1 MRLLLELPPKSPP
14 VVGSV
19 RGREALTNQTK
30 GHQDLVLHTQLLF
43 TPFGVLDLLPL
54 AAGVLVLV
62 SGVTLVTIL
71 VRHVNDRWFFLS
83 IPEVLKL
90 QELREEAHGLGISE
104 GSTLSARTGLL
115 SLGLLSRTGLLLPG
129 LLLLLLPGLLGLL
142 GLMLPL
148 LILLATPRIIL
159 FKLARRRSSRRAGGS
174 SAPRG

>member
-90 QELREEAHGLGISE
+90 QELREETHGLGISE

-115 SLGLLSRTGLLLPG
+115 LVRLLSRTGFLLPG
-129 LLLLLLPGLLGLL
+129 LLLLL